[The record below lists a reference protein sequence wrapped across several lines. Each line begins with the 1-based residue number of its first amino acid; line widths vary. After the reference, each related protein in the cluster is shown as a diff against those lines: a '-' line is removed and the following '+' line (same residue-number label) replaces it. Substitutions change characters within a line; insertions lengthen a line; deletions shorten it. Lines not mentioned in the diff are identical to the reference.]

1 MDKKQTPIDKI
12 NSFGKAIDILKN
24 SMTFNSGKKDL
35 GLDDTLS
42 FIIYIILKSEF
53 KNIYTTL
60 NYCTMYINQ
69 ELGKKHYGNLGR
81 KNPILLEKTKNTI
94 LRKYN
99 GSYQQTAEYKE
110 KCKRTNVLKYRF

>member
-12 NSFGKAIDILKN
+12 NSFGKASDILKN

-69 ELGKKHYGNLGR
+69 ELGKKHYGNLLTQLQMVINII
-81 KNPILLEKTKNTI
+81 KNL
-94 LRKYN
+94 KYN
-99 GSYQQTAEYKE
+99 DLI
-110 KCKRTNVLKYRF
+110 NVTQEEFGKD